1 MRAIHDQFALTAR
14 HAACRGSASELSAYK
29 LSSHLSVFAP
39 AATPSQYGGRYTLAA
54 GLTAWSVFTLLTP
67 AAAALGSVPLLA
79 CRVALGLGEGFA
91 FPSIH
96 AMISEYV
103 PAQRQA
109 TVVGAVTAAS
119 YGGAALA
126 FGASPT
132 LAQNYG

>member
-1 MRAIHDQFALTAR
+1 MSCQCYCISLARRARSLYVRSACLLTK
-14 HAACRGSASELSAYK
+14 HVQLVHSNLHVCYNPL
-29 LSSHLSVFAP
+29 
-39 AATPSQYGGRYTLAA
+39 QYGGRYTLAA

-67 AAAALGSVPLLA
+67 AAAALGSAPLLA
-79 CRVALGLGEGFA
+79 VRVALGLGEGFA